1 MTGILTKCAICLL
14 AILSGLVSIPAIAA
28 PPEPATQETNKPL
41 EPRALLRGN
50 LSTVRAMAWSSDDK
64 TLASGTN
71 DGRVRVWDAKSLALT
86 SEYEGHESYVV
97 ALRWSPKGDAVFS
110 GGTDGSVLGC
120 AATGGRQAEVVKGHL
135 EGVPAGAVDGDAEPD
150 APAFPEYRGVR
161 RTGVLAV
168 RFQ

>member
-71 DGRVRVWDAKSLALT
+71 EGTVRLWDIT
-86 SEYEGHESYVV
+86 
-97 ALRWSPKGDAVFS
+97 
-110 GGTDGSVLGC
+110 
-120 AATGGRQAEVVKGHL
+120 
-135 EGVPAGAVDGDAEPD
+135 PAGARARSVLPMPKDAGAVITVSFAPDGKSLVTA
-150 APAFPEYRGVR
+150 AAKG
-161 RTGVLAV
+161 GLI
-168 RFQ
+168 